1 MQQKAASNMNYPII
15 LSENT
20 LSVIINSKVHQADR
34 SHPQWEEIKAAI
46 NDDSTTD
53 DELISLMSPGE
64 YIRNTLQDSS
74 TTFID
79 IRGGVLY
86 YGDEPVHSALG
97 LKVID
102 MIREGFDIQPW
113 ITFAENVYANPF
125 KQSRDELYTFL
136 EKANLP
142 ITEDGCFIAYKK
154 VNSNYRDVFTDTFD
168 NNIGQVLEMPR
179 ELVDNDRNRHCSYGF
194 HFCSENYLKNFG
206 GSHVMLV
213 KINPRDVV
221 SIPNDYNF
229 AKGRTCK
236 YEVIGEIE
244 EAIISD
250 YTWDAVYMD
259 VDDCEG
265 WLEYDSDGAAE
276 LIDDEDVPDTWENIN
291 IPDWVQNK
299 KNLNTETNKKGK
311 SDNMLTKL
319 KKSVT
324 KGSKKSVTINTERLG
339 TLSRKQFKAAVREHG
354 TMANWA
360 RELGVPSSTV
370 RNWRADLWASV
381 PEI

>member
-1 MQQKAASNMNYPII
+1 MSYPII
-15 LSENT
+15 LSDNT
-20 LSVIINSKVHQADR
+20 LSVIIDSKVFQADR
-34 SHPQWEEIKAAI
+34 SHPAWEEIKAAI
-46 NDDSTTD
+46 NDESTTD
-53 DELISLMSPGE
+53 DELIGLMSPGE
-64 YIRNTLQDSS
+64 YIRSTLQDSS
-74 TTFID
+74 TTYID

-102 MIREGFDIQPW
+102 MIREGFDIDPW
-113 ITFAENVYANPF
+113 VKFAENVYANPF

-136 EKANLP
+136 ERANLP

-154 VNSNYRDVFTDTFD
+154 VNSSYRDVFSDKFD
-168 NNIGQVLEMPR
+168 NSIGQVLEMPR
-179 ELVDNDRNRHCSYGF
+179 ELVDDDRNRHCSYGF
-194 HFCSENYLKNFG
+194 HFCSENYLRNFG

-221 SIPNDYNF
+221 SIPNDYDF

-236 YEVIGEIE
+236 YEVIGEIQE
-244 EAIISD
+244 EIIAD

-259 VDDCEG
+259 VDDYVDD
-265 WLEYDSDGAAE
+265 YDSEEISRSFDSWCVE
-276 LIDDEDVPDTWENIN
+276 LLDDEDVQDTWENIN
-291 IPDWVQNK
+291 IPEWVQNK
-299 KNLNTETNKKGK
+299 KDLNNEKNKKGK

-324 KGSKKSVTINTERLG
+324 KGSKKSVTINTDRLG

>member
-1 MQQKAASNMNYPII
+1 MSYPII

-20 LSVIINSKVHQADR
+20 LSVVIDNKVYQADR
-34 SHPQWEEIKAAI
+34 SHPAWEEIKAAI
-46 NDDSTTD
+46 NDDSTTN
-53 DELISLMSPGE
+53 DELIGLMSPGE
-64 YIRNTLQDSS
+64 YIRSTLQDSS
-74 TTFID
+74 TTYID
-79 IRGGVLY
+79 IRGGILY
-86 YGDEPVHSALG
+86 YGDEPVHSTLG

-102 MIREGFDIQPW
+102 MIREGFEIDPW
-113 ITFAENVYANPF
+113 VRFAENVYANPF

-154 VNSNYRDVFTDTFD
+154 VNSDYRDVFSNKFD
-168 NNIGQVLEMPR
+168 NSIGLVLEMPR
-179 ELVDNDRNRHCSYGF
+179 ELVDDDRNRTCSYGF
-194 HFCSENYLKNFG
+194 HFCSESYLKNFG

-221 SIPNDYNF
+221 SIPNDYDF

-244 EAIISD
+244 ENVIAD

-259 VDDCEG
+259 VDDSEE
-265 WLEYDSDGAAE
+265 WLEDNSGWAVE
-276 LIDDEDVPDTWENIN
+276 LLFDYEDALQDIVEQ
-291 IPDWVQNK
+291 VQGE
-299 KNLNTETNKKGK
+299 KNLNNEKNKKGN

-324 KGSKKSVTINTERLG
+324 RGSKKSVTISTERLG